1 MDLTHDYPRSAKQK
15 MAGIDSLARMTDKA
29 RAATNGTLGDYHYD
43 CPHDKPVLAFLGVD
57 AATFERKAASSNDA
71 EIERWVREDLL
82 KGKSSAHIAA
92 FNEDRENWRPDP
104 GSDTAA
110 YFDQTRQS
118 VAPDRRD
125 IKTWFDLLDLDEK
138 RPVEHAHA

>member
-1 MDLTHDYPRSAKQK
+1 MDLTHDYPRSAKEK

-29 RAATNGTLGDYHYD
+29 RAAAQGELGEYHYD

-57 AATFERKAASSNDA
+57 ADTFKQKASTSNDA
-71 EIERWVREDLL
+71 QLETWVRDTDL
-82 KGKSSAHIAA
+82 KGKSPAEIAA

-104 GSDTAA
+104 GSEGATF
-110 YFDQTRQS
+110 FDETRQS
-118 VAPDRRD
+118 VAPSRPE

-138 RPVEHAHA
+138 RPVTRAHA

>member
-1 MDLTHDYPRSAKQK
+1 MDLTHDYPRSAKDK

-29 RAATNGTLGDYHYD
+29 RAAAQGKLGEYHYD

-57 AATFERKAASSNDA
+57 AATFKQKAATSSDA
-71 EIERWVREDLL
+71 DVETWVRDTYL
-82 KGKSSAHIAA
+82 KGKSPAEIAA

-104 GSDTAA
+104 GSQSAA
-110 YFDQTRQS
+110 YFDETRQA
-118 VAPDRRD
+118 VAPDRPE

-138 RPVEHAHA
+138 RPVARAHA